1 MLLGGGDGG
10 QIDLHDYVCFS
21 ITYYFSTPAAAERH
35 RVHRGR
41 ATAPCPPHT
50 AAQGV
55 IGERS
60 DANSQL
66 RERGGGK
73 EPSRGRCCSAPV
85 MGDHNKMETQAR
97 TP

>member
-55 IGERS
+55 IGERWG
-60 DANSQL
+60 ANSQL
-66 RERGGGK
+66 GTRGVWKGAFPGTGLVGPRYGGDN
-73 EPSRGRCCSAPV
+73 E
-85 MGDHNKMETQAR
+85 
-97 TP
+97 